1 MRNREAEVQERISA
15 LRQRL
20 SDGLRALPTHDH
32 LRNLPFEIEP
42 LDYQT
47 LVVHFTGA
55 RFFSE
60 GDIAAIS
67 QILGGSR
74 AYEVTPEPH
83 DMMRLSFTLCLE

>member
-1 MRNREAEVQERISA
+1 MRDREAEIQDRIGA
-15 LRQRL
+15 LRLRIT
-20 SDGLRALPTHDH
+20 DGLRALPTHDH

-55 RFFSE
+55 RYFSE
-60 GDIAAIS
+60 GDIAAIN

-74 AYEVTPEPH
+74 SYEVTPDPQ
-83 DMMRLSFTLCLE
+83 DIVRLSFTLGLD

>member
-1 MRNREAEVQERISA
+1 MRNRDAEVQEKITA

-20 SDGLRALPTHDH
+20 FDGLRALSTHDH
-32 LRNLPFEIEP
+32 LKNLPFEIEP
-42 LDYQT
+42 LDYRT
-47 LVVHFTGA
+47 LVVHFTGS

-74 AYEVTPEPH
+74 FYEVTP
-83 DMMRLSFTLCLE
+83 DVSNNVRLSFTLSLE